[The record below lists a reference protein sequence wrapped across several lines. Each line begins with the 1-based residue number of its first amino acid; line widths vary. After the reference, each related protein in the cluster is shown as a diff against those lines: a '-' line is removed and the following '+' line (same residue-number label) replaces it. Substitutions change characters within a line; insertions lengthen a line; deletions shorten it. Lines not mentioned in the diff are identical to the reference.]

1 MRYTLRAILYK
12 LLYRGLR
19 LYWFIFRPK
28 VRGARCLIESNGRIL
43 LIRQTY
49 GDMLWTLPGGLIKS
63 SETPED
69 AIRREVM
76 EEVGLEL
83 SELRPIGVFT
93 DTKEYARDTVS
104 CFRGEATA
112 AKLKI
117 DRDEVYEAD
126 WFKVDD
132 LPTGQARQLAM
143 VLALYFKDQTSCH
156 PSSITKG

>member
-1 MRYTLRAILYK
+1 MRYTPRAILYK

-28 VRGARCLIESNGRIL
+28 VRGARCLIESSGQFL

-63 SETPED
+63 SETPEA
-69 AIRREVM
+69 AIRREVR

-83 SELRPIGVFT
+83 SELRSLGVFT
-93 DTKEYARDTVS
+93 DTAEYARDTVN
-104 CFRGEATA
+104 CFWGEATA

-117 DRDEVYEAD
+117 DPDEIYEAD
-126 WFKVDD
+126 WFKVDA
-132 LPTGQARQLAM
+132 LPNGQARQLAM
-143 VLALYFKDQTSCH
+143 VLALYFENKTLRQD
-156 PSSITKG
+156 SSIT

>member
-1 MRYTLRAILYK
+1 MRYTPRAILYK
-12 LLYRGLR
+12 LLYRMLR
-19 LYWFIFRPK
+19 VYWFVFRPK

-63 SETPED
+63 GETPED
-69 AIRREVM
+69 AIRREVL

-83 SELRPIGVFT
+83 SQLRSLGVFT
-93 DTKEYARDTVS
+93 DTHEYARDTVN
-104 CFRGEATA
+104 CFWAEAA
-112 AKLKI
+112 AAELKI
-117 DRDEVYEAD
+117 DSDEVYEAD

-143 VLALYFKDQTSCH
+143 VLALYVENKISRPIH
-156 PSSITKG
+156 P